1 LLQLAWSRG
10 LGIWRSGSTRSLR
23 IITSLS
29 CNRDGATT
37 LSGIPE
43 VDMRIRRL
51 VQAIFRSQG
60 MLREYFTD
68 LFPYMRETVRKFNLE
83 DAWNQVYKEVVTGD
97 YELDRLS
104 IFLDRLLK
112 QNRELFASFLGY
124 VIGEVLNRF
133 HEPKDAL
140 TWFFQELKNLG
151 FEWNGKKLI
160 SL

>member
-1 LLQLAWSRG
+1 V
-10 LGIWRSGSTRSLR
+10 
-23 IITSLS
+23 SLS
-29 CNRDGATT
+29 CKREGGT

-43 VDMRIRRL
+43 VDMRVRRL

-83 DAWNQVYKEVVTGD
+83 DAWNEVYKEVVTGD

-112 QNRELFASFLGY
+112 ENRELFTSFLGY
-124 VIGEVLNRF
+124 VIGELFNTF
-133 HEPKDAL
+133 HEPKEGL
-140 TWFFQELKNLG
+140 TWFFQELKGLG
-151 FEWNGKKLI
+151 FEWDGKRLV
-160 SL
+160 SV